1 MENRADHRQKLGK
14 RGEDEACRYLE
25 SIGHTILE
33 RNWRVGHLEI
43 DIISVNND
51 GIHFVEVKAR
61 QKSVQAPPQDN
72 VGAIKQ
78 KRIVKAALRYLNT
91 KNGLPGRN
99 MDCFFDVVA
108 VTYNDNGMQL
118 EWIPNAYIP
127 LYI

>member
-1 MENRADHRQKLGK
+1 MLLCLELTVIHLAERKLQLH
-14 RGEDEACRYLE
+14 E
-25 SIGHTILE
+25 
-33 RNWRVGHLEI
+33 HLK
-43 DIISVNND
+43 SLS
-51 GIHFVEVKAR
+51 IHFVEVKAR

-72 VGAIKQ
+72 VGALKQ